1 MMRLMLLAAGAAM
14 LLSSVAVSAQT
25 GGNKMDDKHP
35 VVVMETN
42 QGTIEITLDAEKAPA
57 SVRNFLSYVNEAY
70 YDSTIFH
77 RVISGFMIQGGG
89 YTLNMASK
97 KTKPPVRNEA
107 DNGLKNKRGTVA
119 MARTN
124 IVDSATSQFFINHAD
139 NAFLDHRDKTQQGY
153 GYAVFGQVTSGMDV
167 VDKIAAIPT
176 GAQDVPMRPAVILSI
191 RLKK

>member
-1 MMRLMLLAAGAAM
+1 MRFLLLAAVAAM

-25 GGNKMDDKHP
+25 GGKKMDLKHP

-42 QGTIEITLDAEKAPA
+42 QGTIEITLDAEKAPI
-57 SVRNFLSYVNEAY
+57 SVRNFLVYVNEAY

-89 YTLNMASK
+89 FTLNMAQK
-97 KTKPPVRNEA
+97 QTKPPIKNEA
-107 DNGLKNKRGTVA
+107 GNGLLNKRGTIA

-139 NAFLDHRDKTQQGY
+139 NAFLDHKDNTPQGF
-153 GYAVFGQVTSGMDV
+153 GYAVFGRVTKGMDV

-176 GAQDVPMRPAVILSI
+176 GAQDVPMQPAVILSV
-191 RLKK
+191 RLKD